1 MRDTAMAKEEETKNR
16 ASEAGLDLKE
26 EDIFAAMRQITG
38 YVDITPRDFREIYL
52 LAFRHALERLRREVT
67 VGEIMTREVVSVQTN
82 TPLAEVAEVMGQRG
96 ISGVP
101 VLDEHQKV
109 VGVVSEKDFLR
120 GMGVKESQNFMTLVA
135 SCLRTKGCVA
145 LPIKKQTAGDLM
157 SAPALTVSPETRI
170 RDLAE
175 LFTER
180 LINRAPVTDAAGLV
194 VGIVTRGD
202 LIRATHQRGG
212 S

>member
-1 MRDTAMAKEEETKNR
+1 MAEEEGTER
-16 ASEAGLDLKE
+16 SLPEAGIDFTE
-26 EDIFAAMRQITG
+26 EDIIGAMEQIPG
-38 YVDITPRDFREIYL
+38 YLDITPRDFREIYL

-67 VGEIMTREVVSVQTN
+67 VGEIMTREVASVQTT
-82 TPLAEVAEVMGQRG
+82 TPLAEVAEVMGKRG

-101 VLDEHQKV
+101 VLNDNQEV

-120 GMGVKESQNFMTLVA
+120 GMGVKESENFMTLVA

-157 SAPALTVSPETRI
+157 SAPAVTVSPETSV

-175 LFTER
+175 LFTDR
-180 LINRAPVTDAAGLV
+180 QINRAPVTDAGGRLV
-194 VGIVTRGD
+194 GVVTRGD
-202 LIRATHQRGG
+202 LVRATRQRGR